1 MFGGV
6 FAHLMPLN
14 YENPQAQQILDSL
27 NTNGYTQEGV
37 NQLYQ
42 VLGLG
47 TAPIV
52 PQNLI
57 GGRPGSGRDMLS
69 IYGSDGKRIGGRTGE
84 IGSFLNTFNSQAVD
98 PYRTPSTISNIAGGV
113 LNAVGTA
120 VGGPVWGMFSA
131 GAEAGNRGLN
141 PNATN
146 TSSGFGQYGAIGG
159 LLGGAYNALGLPG
172 SYNAGQTSS
181 DPNRGITESG
191 AMGGTGEGMS
201 GASGWDWGRLLDY
214 GVPLLGGFLESQ
226 GSKDASRASE
236 RASAAAIAEQR
247 RQYDQT
253 RQDMQPW
260 LTAGTGAL
268 NRLQDPNAFTA
279 SPSYNW
285 IKNESFRDIGNQFS
299 ASGGAKSGNALRALQ
314 DRGANL
320 ASMEYNNWF
329 NQQSNLAGLGQTSA
343 QNLGSFGA
351 NSAGNIGNLLQGQG
365 NARASGIEGSTNAYT
380 NLLQQLMATYNR
392 RNPS

>member
-1 MFGGV
+1 
-6 FAHLMPLN
+6 MPMN
-14 YENPQAQQILDSL
+14 YQNPQAQQILDSL
-27 NTNGYTQEGV
+27 NTNGYTQEAV

-69 IYGSDGKRIGGRTGE
+69 IYGSDGKRIGGRTGD

-98 PYRTPSTISNIAGGV
+98 PYRTPSTISNIAGG
-113 LNAVGTA
+113 
-120 VGGPVWGMFSA
+120 
-131 GAEAGNRGLN
+131 
-141 PNATN
+141 
-146 TSSGFGQYGAIGG
+146 
-159 LLGGAYNALGLPG
+159 ALGLALNYLGG
-172 SYNAGQTSS
+172 SVLGSNNPLG
-181 DPNRGITESG
+181 GISESG
-191 AMGGTGEGMS
+191 AMGGVGAGMS
-201 GASGWDWGRLLDY
+201 GASGWDWGSLLDY

-226 GSKDASRASE
+226 GAKDASRASE

-285 IKNESFRDIGNQFS
+285 VKNESFRDIGNQFS

-380 NLLQQLMATYNR
+380 NLLQQLASVYNR